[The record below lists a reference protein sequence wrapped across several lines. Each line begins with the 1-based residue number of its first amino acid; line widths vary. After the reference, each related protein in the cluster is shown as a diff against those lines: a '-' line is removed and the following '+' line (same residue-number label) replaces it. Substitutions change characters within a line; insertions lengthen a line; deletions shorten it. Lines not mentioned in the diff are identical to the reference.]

1 MKIGPARFNTYFW
14 LILGAAVL
22 AWGCHTGSSQKK
34 APKSGYRILRLHL
47 EVNPDG
53 TDKSSTITV
62 GRQSTFQVN
71 VEKVPF
77 LDEQHLVRAS
87 VVEDE
92 LGGFAIRVQFNRQGT
107 WLLEQYTV
115 SHKGKRIA
123 VFSELDTLRWLAAPL
138 ITRSLAD
145 GVFTFTPDATREE
158 VDNLVLG
165 LNGTVKKLRNR
176 TTLNDE
182 LR

>member
-1 MKIGPARFNTYFW
+1 MKIGPAGFNTYFCLFLGLA
-14 LILGAAVL
+14 LIC
-22 AWGCHTGSSQKK
+22 GCKTGSSEKK

-53 TDKSSTITV
+53 TDRTSTVTV
-62 GRQSTFQVN
+62 GRQSPFPVN
-71 VEKVPF
+71 VEKMPF
-77 LDEQHLVRAS
+77 IDEHHLVRAS

-92 LGGFAIRVQFNRQGT
+92 LGGFAIRLQFNRQGT

-123 VFSELDTLRWLAAPL
+123 VFSELDTLRWLAAPV
-138 ITRSLAD
+138 ITKSLD
-145 GVFTFTPDATREE
+145 NGVFTFSPDATREE
-158 VDNLVLG
+158 ADKLVLG
-165 LNGTVKKLRNR
+165 LTATIKKLRNR

>member
-14 LILGAAVL
+14 LILGL
-22 AWGCHTGSSQKK
+22 ALICGCQTGSSQKK

-53 TDKSSTITV
+53 SDRSSTVTV
-62 GRQSTFQVN
+62 GRQSSFPVN

-77 LDEQHLVRAS
+77 IDEHHLVRAS

-92 LGGFAIRVQFNRQGT
+92 LGGFAIRCQFNRQGT

-138 ITRSLAD
+138 ITKSLND

-158 VDNLVLG
+158 VDKLVLG